1 MENSFAEWLQ
11 SQLDERKL
19 SSRQANIRT
28 NVSYTT
34 IDNILRGT
42 QPGVETVVRIAKGFN
57 ADIGECLRLAGHTE
71 VADLWQGREQERG
84 GGDVK
89 TDSTPRQTR
98 ELTYEPADDVEEAM
112 SYYEGMPPTLRP
124 AAKAALK
131 ALHDQ
136 ALKEQRNETTH
147 GKKAE

>member
-1 MENSFAEWLQ
+1 MGNSFAEWLQ
-11 SQLDERKL
+11 AQLDTRNL
-19 SSRQANIRT
+19 SSRQAYIRT

-71 VADLWQGREQERG
+71 VADLWQAREQG
-84 GGDVK
+84 SSGGDVE
-89 TDSTPRQTR
+89 SAPAPSQTR

-124 AAKAALK
+124 VALAALK
-131 ALHDQ
+131 AMRDQ
-136 ALKEQRNETTH
+136 ALKEQRAETTY